1 MKKVML
7 IVGTRP
13 EAIKMAPVYMELAA
27 RPSEFEVTLCAT
39 GQHREML
46 DQVLRIFSMKPD
58 FDLDAMQPGQS
69 LNGLV
74 PTVMRG
80 LGEVFEKAKPDVVL
94 VQGDTSSAVA
104 GAMAAFHL
112 QIPVGHVEAGL
123 RTYNKYAPYPEEV
136 NRKLISA
143 ISEFHF
149 APTLHA
155 EANLLKEGVPPQE
168 IVVTGNTVIDAL
180 YWVLEH
186 KTPDLAPLTGHIP
199 ADCPWILVTGHRR
212 ESFGDG
218 FRNICT
224 GLNEISRKFPGH
236 QIVYPVHLNPKVRE
250 TVNAMLGGSE
260 NIHLIEPMD
269 YVPFVHLM
277 RQAAFIISDSGG
289 IQEEATALG
298 KPVLVMRDVTERPEA
313 VKAGLCKLVG
323 TDAAKIFSEASA
335 LIKRTSAVKQSE
347 EIRKIYGDGHAARRI
362 ADALAADEPQVNDFV
377 TPLSKFKGVEV
388 AAGVGAAQSQGL
400 QR

>member
-46 DQVLRIFSMKPD
+46 DQVLRIFGMKPD
-58 FDLDAMQPGQS
+58 FDLDAMQPGQT

-136 NRKLISA
+136 NRKMISA
-143 ISEFHF
+143 IADLHF
-149 APTLHA
+149 TPTQHA

-212 ESFGDG
+212 ESFGEG
-218 FRNICT
+218 FRNICI
-224 GLNEISRKFPGH
+224 GLKEISEKFPGH

-250 TVNAMLGGSE
+250 TVNAMLGDLE

-313 VKAGLCKLVG
+313 VKAGVCKLVG
-323 TDAAKIFSEASA
+323 TDSAKIFSEASA
-335 LIKRTSAVKQSE
+335 LIKGTSAVKQSE
-347 EIRKIYGDGHAARRI
+347 EIRKIYGDGHAAQRI
-362 ADALAADEPQVNDFV
+362 ADALAADEPRVNDFV
-377 TPLSKFKGVEV
+377 TSLPKGKGVGV
-388 AAGVGAAQSQGL
+388 AAGVGAAQSQGV